1 MRPTLR
7 AVAFWASVGA
17 IAPAGRTVGAAGA
30 RAEPDSVST
39 NTARVARIEAVIHP
53 AVRREG
59 LVIHDARRFVKGIT
73 LWSKAR
79 ACGSAQQVR
88 EPPGRSILFCLIKL
102 RHASSN
108 HIARN
113 RDGFDGVARH
123 RAPRNLDSYPVPAA
137 GRRAFRSRARSSPA
151 VYSYLH

>member
-39 NTARVARIEAVIHP
+39 SMARVARIEAVIHP

-59 LVIHDARRFVKGIT
+59 LGIIHDARRFVKGIT

-88 EPPGRSILFCLIKL
+88 EPPRGSILFC
-102 RHASSN
+102 R
-108 HIARN
+108 
-113 RDGFDGVARH
+113 
-123 RAPRNLDSYPVPAA
+123 
-137 GRRAFRSRARSSPA
+137 
-151 VYSYLH
+151 